1 MNIMTSPTGNPLNK
15 VQMHVAGVD
24 AALRNMG
31 IVRGLITLGE
41 PGITRIDSMEL
52 IVTEKATG
60 KTVRQ
65 GSDDL
70 RRARELHQAFQTSVK
85 ECRVV
90 FAEVPSGGQSA
101 RAVYGF
107 GIAVGILS
115 SCPVPIIQVMPT
127 EAKLAA
133 VGTKTASKDEMIE
146 WATATYP
153 DAPWLR
159 TRGKVD
165 GAYTA
170 ANEHLADACAIIHAG
185 IKTDQFKQLLAM
197 LMAVS

>member
-1 MNIMTSPTGNPLNK
+1 MTILR
-15 VQMHVAGVD
+15 VAGVD

-31 IVRGLITLGE
+31 IVRGSIKIG
-41 PGITRIDSMEL
+41 GSDIHQIDAMDL

-70 RRARELHQAFQTSVK
+70 RRASELHRAFQSIVK

-107 GIAVGILS
+107 GIAVGILA
-115 SCPVPIIQVMPT
+115 SCPVPIIQVMPS
-127 EAKLAA
+127 EAKMAA
-133 VGTKTASKDEMIE
+133 VGTKTASKEEMIE
-146 WATATYP
+146 WATEKYP
-153 DAPWLR
+153 NAPWLR
-159 TRGKVD
+159 ARNKPD
-165 GAYTA
+165 GAFTT

-185 IKTDQFKQLLAM
+185 IKTDQFRQLISLLAS
-197 LMAVS
+197 AA